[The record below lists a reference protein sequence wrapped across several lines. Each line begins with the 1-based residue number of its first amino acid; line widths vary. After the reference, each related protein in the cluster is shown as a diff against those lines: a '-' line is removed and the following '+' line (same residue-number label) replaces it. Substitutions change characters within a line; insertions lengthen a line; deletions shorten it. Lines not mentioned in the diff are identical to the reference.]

1 MNEAPPLLEVKNL
14 TKKFPLGGFFRKKY
28 LTAVE
33 NVSFQIP
40 GDNPNITTLAGES
53 GSGKTT
59 ISRLILGLIS
69 PTYGEI
75 IYKGRNVQEMLKHDR
90 LTYRKEVQAVFQ
102 DPYEVYNPFYTVDRL
117 LKIPIKKCKLA
128 SSENEARKL
137 IDEALEAV
145 GLTPERV
152 LGKYPHQLSGGEAQ
166 RVTIARALLP
176 KPSLLVA
183 DEPVSMVD
191 MSLRAG
197 ILNVLLDLKK
207 KYDMSILFVTHDLS
221 VAYYLSD
228 NIIMLNL
235 GRIVERGDVKKVIN
249 SPLHPYVRTL
259 IKSIP
264 IPNPKHRWN
273 ERIDLNDLK
282 EQMGGRYGCIFF
294 ERCPHPMEKCK
305 ENMPEMIEVEP
316 NHWVACH
323 AVTKL

>member
-1 MNEAPPLLEVKNL
+1 MNEASPLLEVKNL
-14 TKKFPLGGFFRKKY
+14 TKKFPLGGLLRKKY

-40 GDNPNITTLAGES
+40 GDEPNITTLAGES

-75 IYKGRNVQEMLKHDR
+75 LYKGRNVQEMLKHDS

-102 DPYEVYNPFYTVDRL
+102 NPFESFNPFYTVDRL
-117 LKIPIKKCKLA
+117 LKIPIKKFKLA
-128 SSENEARKL
+128 SSKNDEHIL
-137 IDEALEAV
+137 IEEALDAV

-176 KPSLLVA
+176 KPRLLVA

-207 KYDMSILFVTHDLS
+207 RYNMSILFVTHDLS

-228 NIIMLNL
+228 NIIMLNR
-235 GRIVERGDVKKVIN
+235 GRIVEKGDAKRVITN
-249 SPLHPYVRTL
+249 PLHPYVKTL

-264 IPNPKHRWN
+264 VPNPKRRWDEMISLDN
-273 ERIDLNDLK
+273 LEEQVGER
-282 EQMGGRYGCIFF
+282 QGCIFF
-294 ERCPHPMEKCK
+294 ERCPLSIERCK
-305 ENMPEMIEVEP
+305 KDIPEMIEVEL

>member
-1 MNEAPPLLEVKNL
+1 MNEATPLLEVKNL
-14 TKKFPLGGFFRKKY
+14 TKKFPLGGLLRKRY

-33 NVSFQIP
+33 NVSFQIV
-40 GDNPNITTLAGES
+40 GDKPNITTLAGES

-69 PTYGEI
+69 PTSGEI
-75 IYKGRNVQEMLKHDR
+75 LYKGRNVLEMLKHDS

-102 DPYEVYNPFYTVDRL
+102 NPFESFNPFYTVDRL
-117 LKIPIKKCKLA
+117 LRVPIKKFKLA
-128 SSENEARKL
+128 NSKSDEQRL
-137 IDEALEAV
+137 IEEVLDAV
-145 GLTPERV
+145 GLTSERV
-152 LGKYPHQLSGGEAQ
+152 IGKYPHQLSGGEAQ

-176 KPSLLVA
+176 RPSLLVA

-207 KYDMSILFVTHDLS
+207 KYNMSILFVTHDLS

-228 NIIMLNL
+228 NIIMLNR
-235 GRIVERGDVKKVIN
+235 GRIVEKGDAKRVITN
-249 SPLHPYVRTL
+249 PIHPYVKTL

-264 IPNPKHRWN
+264 MPNPKRRWRETISLDN
-273 ERIDLNDLK
+273 LEEK
-282 EQMGGRYGCIFF
+282 EEARQGCIFF
-294 ERCPHPMEKCK
+294 ERCPLSMERCRK
-305 ENMPEMIEVEP
+305 EIPEMVEVEQ

-323 AVTKL
+323 SITK